1 MCLIHVPAGEDA
13 RFLPE
18 RADQSGI
25 AFEIHHTDFTI
36 AGKFQILS
44 GDVHNDGKPLPVPI
58 VPEHQKTGILG
69 KEMLADRAVI
79 VRQIGS

>member
-1 MCLIHVPAGEDA
+1 MPAGEDA

-18 RADQSGI
+18 GANQSGI
-25 AFEIHHTDFTI
+25 TLEVHNTDFTL
-36 AGKFQILS
+36 ARKTQILS

-58 VPEHQKTGILG
+58 VPEHQKTEILG